1 MKIPFLNLFRARD
14 KPRDAVSGIRGD
26 DVLLRLVRFRQ
37 VGESQERRAGVHG
50 VRLRARH
57 RGNHCQPAGGRV

>member
-14 KPRDAVSGIRGD
+14 KPRDAVSAGD

-37 VGESQERRAGVHG
+37 VSESQERRAGVHG
-50 VRLRARH
+50 VRLRACH
-57 RGNHCQPAGGRV
+57 RGNHRQSASGRV